1 MWKQGVYRSEGRK
14 EQTKKNGKGV
24 RVSVCILGFGGGGGI
39 IY

>member
-14 EQTKKNGKGV
+14 EQTKKWEGSACECVYWG
-24 RVSVCILGFGGGGGI
+24 ILGGGGI